1 MSLYQNQGCFC
12 VTGKISTLKE
22 INMKHFVL
30 NTLLALALIFGDN
43 LYAQEVPGRTKSDT
57 LFFDDFSGNFLDRE
71 KWNVIGT
78 DFWVNNEQQVYVD
91 STTTI
96 FTVKGADAKGAENAL
111 VLKAHYAPDFIT
123 YRGNNFD
130 FISGRIDT
138 RDKIMFTYGTAAA
151 RMKLPEGSG
160 YWPAFWALGGGKWPE
175 TGEID
180 IMEYVGETDWVGVAL
195 HGPDYSGETPLVN
208 KFFFPEG
215 EDVTEWHV
223 YSVDWTA
230 ESFEFKVD
238 GRLIYRV
245 TRPMVE
251 HYGKWA
257 FDNPKFLILNFALGG
272 AYPYKTNGVEKPY
285 NGIPESTVQLIK
297 DGKAE
302 VLIDWVLIKK

>member
-1 MSLYQNQGCFC
+1 
-12 VTGKISTLKE
+12 
-22 INMKHFVL
+22 MKHFSK
-30 NTLLALALIFGDN
+30 TFLALVLIFSGN
-43 LYAQEVPGRTKSDT
+43 SYAQDVPGRTEKDT
-57 LFFDDFSGNFLDRE
+57 LFYDTFSGNSLDRE
-71 KWNVIGT
+71 NWNVIGT

-91 STTTI
+91 STATI
-96 FTVKGADAKGAENAL
+96 FTVKGAGAKGAENAL

-123 YRGNNFD
+123 YRANNSD

-180 IMEYVGETDWVGVAL
+180 IMEYVGETDWIGVAL
-195 HGPDYSGETPLVN
+195 HGPEYSGETPLVN
-208 KFFFPEG
+208 KYFFPEG
-215 EDVTEWHV
+215 EDVTDWHV
-223 YSVDWTA
+223 YSVEWTA

-238 GRLIYRV
+238 DRLVYRV
-245 TRPMVE
+245 TKPMVE

-285 NGIPESTVQLIK
+285 NGIPDSTVKLIK

>member
-1 MSLYQNQGCFC
+1 
-12 VTGKISTLKE
+12 
-22 INMKHFVL
+22 MKHVFL
-30 NTLLALALIFGDN
+30 KTSLALALIFSGSS
-43 LYAQEVPGRTKSDT
+43 YAQEIAVSTGTDT
-57 LFFDDFSGNFLDRE
+57 IFYDDFSGSSLDRE

-91 STTTI
+91 STVTI

-111 VLKAHYAPDFIT
+111 VLKAHYAPNFIT
-123 YRGNNFD
+123 YRGNKFD

-138 RDKIMFTYGTAAA
+138 RDKVMFTYGTAAA

-180 IMEYVGETDWVGVAL
+180 IMEYVGETDWIGVAL

-208 KFFFPEG
+208 KYFFPEG
-215 EDVTEWHV
+215 EDVTDWHV
-223 YSVDWTA
+223 YSVDWTP
-230 ESFEFKVD
+230 EGFDFKVD

-245 TRPMVE
+245 TKPMVE

-285 NGIPESTVQLIK
+285 NGIPESTVKLIK

>member
-1 MSLYQNQGCFC
+1 
-12 VTGKISTLKE
+12 
-22 INMKHFVL
+22 MKHLFL
-30 NTLLALALIFGDN
+30 NTSLALTLIFGGN
-43 LYAQEVPGRTKSDT
+43 LYAQGVPVNTATDT
-57 LFFDDFSGNFLDRE
+57 IFYDDFSGSSLDRE

-91 STTTI
+91 STVTI
-96 FTVKGADAKGAENAL
+96 FTVKGPNAKGADNAL

-123 YRGNNFD
+123 YRGNTFD

-138 RDKIMFTYGTAAA
+138 RDKVMFTYGTAAA

-160 YWPAFWALGGGKWPE
+160 FWPAFWALGGGKWPD

-180 IMEYVGETDWVGVAL
+180 IMEYVGETDWIGVAL
-195 HGPDYSGETPLVN
+195 HGPEYSGETPLVN
-208 KFFFPEG
+208 KYFFPDG
-215 EDVTEWHV
+215 SDVTDWHV
-223 YSVDWTA
+223 YSVEWTA
-230 ESFEFKVD
+230 EGFEFKVD
-238 GRLIYRV
+238 DRLIYRV
-245 TRPMVE
+245 TKPMVE
-251 HYGKWA
+251 HYGDWA

-285 NGIPESTVQLIK
+285 NGIPESTVKLIK

>member
-1 MSLYQNQGCFC
+1 MKQLFL
-12 VTGKISTLKE
+12 KIIPGLMLVFSE
-22 INMKHFVL
+22 C
-30 NTLLALALIFGDN
+30 
-43 LYAQEVPGRTKSDT
+43 LYAQDKPAVTETDT
-57 LFFDDFSGNFLDRE
+57 IFFDDFSGNSLDRE

-91 STTTI
+91 STVTI
-96 FTVKGADAKGAENAL
+96 FTVKGENAKNTKNAL
-111 VLKAHYAPDFIT
+111 VLKAHYAPGFIT

-138 RDKIMFTYGTAAA
+138 RDKVMFTYGTAAA
-151 RMKLPEGSG
+151 RMKLPKGSG
-160 YWPAFWALGGGKWPE
+160 FWPAFWALGGGKWPE

-208 KFFFPEG
+208 KYFFPEG
-215 EDVTEWHV
+215 EDVTQWHV
-223 YSVDWTA
+223 YSVDWTP

-245 TRPMVE
+245 IKPMVE

-272 AYPYKTNGVEKPY
+272 AYPYKTNGVKEPY
-285 NGIPESTVQLIK
+285 NGIPASTVKLIK

-302 VLIDWVLIKK
+302 VLIDWVLITK